1 MRLRHGVTVEQAIQ
15 ALGEIIQ
22 ESLQP
27 RDIGADV
34 QGNVA
39 VRAQVPVRLNGYLN
53 WVYGAQARLRCIFAD
68 TELEDSLLARAYWHV
83 SMSSIPPSPEL
94 GRLVDEELIFQAG
107 HPGLPGDHGGRLGE
121 AADGLRALRGLA
133 DRPGRICVP
142 DTNALLHY
150 TRFDQ
155 LPWPQRIGQPVVR
168 LIVPLAVID
177 ELDKKKYARREEFQQ
192 RARELLAL
200 IDRYETAAPDAY
212 AKLREG
218 VTFEVLPDEPGH
230 FRAASADQEILERC
244 EFLTQVTGSP
254 VTLVTGDSGVRI
266 DARARGIDVIK
277 LGEEDLLPRLRTPQ
291 QSDATQSG
299 EEANTA

>member
-1 MRLRHGVTVEQAIQ
+1 MRLRHGATVEQAIQ
-15 ALGEIIQ
+15 ALDQIIQ
-22 ESLQP
+22 ESLQA
-27 RDIGADV
+27 RNIA
-34 QGNVA
+34 
-39 VRAQVPVRLNGYLN
+39 AQPPDLRVKLNSYLN
-53 WVYGAQARLRCIFAD
+53 WVNGAQARLRSVFVG
-68 TELEDSLLARAYWHV
+68 TELEDSLLARGYWHV

-107 HPGLPGDHGGRLGE
+107 HPGVPGDGGGRLGD
-121 AADGLRALRGLA
+121 AADRLRGLRRLA
-133 DRPGRICVP
+133 GRPGRICVP

-150 TRFDQ
+150 ARFDQ
-155 LPWPQRIGQPVVR
+155 LPWPERIGQLVVR
-168 LIVPLAVID
+168 LIVPLVVID

-212 AKLREG
+212 AQLREG

-230 FRAASADQEILERC
+230 LRAASIDQEILERC
-244 EFLTQVTGSP
+244 EFLAQVTGSP

-266 DARARGIDVIK
+266 NARTRGIEVIK
-277 LGEEDLLPRLRTPQ
+277 LGEEDLLPRFRTPQ
-291 QSDATQSG
+291 QPDATRSG

>member
-1 MRLRHGVTVEQAIQ
+1 MRLRHEVTVEQAIQ
-15 ALGEIIQ
+15 ALGQIIQ

-27 RDIGADV
+27 RNIA
-34 QGNVA
+34 
-39 VRAQVPVRLNGYLN
+39 AQPPDLRVKLNSYLN
-53 WVYGAQARLRCIFAD
+53 WVYGAQTRLRSIFAD

-107 HPGLPGDHGGRLGE
+107 HPGVPADPGGRLGD
-121 AADGLRALRGLA
+121 AADRLGALRRLA

-155 LPWPQRIGQPVVR
+155 LPWPERIGQPVVR

-212 AKLREG
+212 VQLREG
-218 VTFEVLPDEPGH
+218 VTFEVLPDERGH
-230 FRAASADQEILERC
+230 FQAVSTDQEILERC
-244 EFLTQVTGSP
+244 EFLAQVTGSA
-254 VTLVTGDSGVRI
+254 TILVTGDSGVRI
-266 DARARGIDVIK
+266 NARAHRIEVIK
-277 LGEEDLLPRLRTPQ
+277 LGEQDLLPRFRTPQ
-291 QSDATQSG
+291 QPDATQPD

>member
-1 MRLRHGVTVEQAIQ
+1 MRLRHGMTVEQAIQ
-15 ALGEIIQ
+15 ALAQIIQ

-27 RDIGADV
+27 RNIATQPPDLRV
-34 QGNVA
+34 K
-39 VRAQVPVRLNGYLN
+39 LNSYLN
-53 WVYGAQARLRCIFAD
+53 WVNSAQARLRSVFAD
-68 TELEDSLLARAYWHV
+68 TELEDLLLARAYWHV

-107 HPGLPGDHGGRLGE
+107 HPGVIGDGGGRLGD
-121 AADGLRALRGLA
+121 AADRLRGLRRLA

-155 LPWPQRIGQPVVR
+155 LPWPQRIGQVVVR
-168 LIVPLAVID
+168 LIVPLAVVD
-177 ELDKKKYARREEFQQ
+177 ELDNKKYARREEFQQ
-192 RARELLAL
+192 RARELLTL

-212 AKLREG
+212 AQLRQG

-230 FRAASADQEILERC
+230 VRAASTDQEILERC

-266 DARARGIDVIK
+266 NARARGVDNVIK
-277 LGEEDLLPRLRTPQ
+277 LGEEDLLSRLRAPQ
-291 QSDATQSG
+291 QPDATPSA
-299 EEANTA
+299 EEANTT